1 MESKQH
7 LGSYALNRYQTE
19 GGASAYAGKF
29 ERSRSRRRTSRREYG
44 ILDTFLK
51 HIESPQGSLLN
62 IACGAGRFHELLC
75 PENRKEVTYA
85 DFSSEM
91 LEESRQKMLSLGCD
105 HIDFRRCDATKDEAI
120 PGFELVFN
128 IRMLHHMKTLELQNS
143 SLDFLCG
150 SSAKWLIFTCA
161 STSTFKG
168 WCRNR
173 RTQMG
178 LRKRGEILLD
188 MSDLEQRLS
197 DRGFEICKRA
207 FVDRLFSSQTWIL
220 AQRK

>member
-1 MESKQH
+1 MDSKQH

-44 ILDTFLK
+44 ILRTFLK
-51 HIESPQGSLLN
+51 HIDNPHGSLLN
-62 IACGAGRFHELLC
+62 IACGAGRFVELLC
-75 PENRKEVTYA
+75 PENRKQVTYA
-85 DFSSEM
+85 DFSAEM

-105 HIDFRRCDATKDEAI
+105 HINFRSCDATTDEPI
-120 PGFELVFN
+120 PGFESVFN
-128 IRMLHHMKTLELQNS
+128 IRMLHHMKTLELQNN

-150 SSAKWLIFTCA
+150 SSGNWLIFTCA

-168 WCRNR
+168 WWRNR
-173 RTQMG
+173 RTKMG

-188 MSDLEQRLS
+188 MNDLEQRLG
-197 DRGFEICKRA
+197 DRGFEIRKRA
-207 FVDRLFSSQTWIL
+207 YVDRLFSSQTWIL